1 VKKNTSPRSV
11 AFIAGLLAAVLSTL
25 IIAIASRDILISV
38 INFAVVL
45 GICYLVFNYLLQEF
59 VYNKIKLIYKSIYR
73 FKTHNPKELKALD
86 KNINDPIETVSKEV
100 LAWMLENRK
109 EIDQLQKQENFRR
122 EFLGNVSHELKTP
135 IQSIQGYIH
144 TLLDGAL
151 EDKKVNRLFLTK
163 ASKST
168 ERLIELVDE
177 LTSIS
182 ELEGDKSPLDIELF
196 DLVKLTEEVL
206 EMVENLAKDKNV
218 AIHFKK
224 QNPKIVIVEADK
236 SKIRQVLVNLV
247 VNAIKYGKSGG
258 QILIGYYDMDKN
270 ILTEISDDGEG
281 IAEEHL
287 PRLFERFYRTDSGR
301 SRDQGGSGLG
311 LAIVKHI
318 IEAHKQ
324 TINVRSTLGVGS
336 TFGFTLKKG

>member
-1 VKKNTSPRSV
+1 MKKNANPRSI
-11 AFIAGLLAAVLSTL
+11 AFIAGLLAATISTA
-25 IIAIASRDILISV
+25 IIAIGSAGVFVALV
-38 INFAVVL
+38 NFVVVL
-45 GICYLVFNYLLQEF
+45 CLCFLVFNYLLQAF
-59 VYNKIKLIYKSIYR
+59 IYNKIKLIYKSIYR
-73 FKTHNPKELKALD
+73 FKTHDENELRALD
-86 KNINDPIETVSKEV
+86 KYNNDPIETVSKEV
-100 LAWMLENRK
+100 LDWMLKNRK
-109 EIDQLQKQENFRR
+109 EVDQLKEQENYRH

-151 EDKKVNRLFLTK
+151 EDKKVNHLFLTK
-163 ASKST
+163 ASNST

-182 ELEGDKSPLDIELF
+182 RLEGDKPPLDIELF
-196 DLVKLTEEVL
+196 DVVKLADEVI
-206 EMVENLAKDKNV
+206 EMVENQAKEKKIAV
-218 AIHFKK
+218 RFKK
-224 QNPKIVIVEADK
+224 KNTKVLLVEGDK
-236 SKIRQVLVNLV
+236 AKVRQVLINLV
-247 VNAIKYGKSGG
+247 VNAIKYGKNEG
-258 QILIGYYDMDKN
+258 QVLIGFYDMDKS
-270 ILTEISDDGEG
+270 ILTEISDNGEG

-287 PRLFERFYRTDSGR
+287 PRLFERFYRTDKGR

-324 TINVRSTLGVGS
+324 TINVRSTIGIGS

>member
-1 VKKNTSPRSV
+1 VKKNANPRSI
-11 AFIAGLLAAVLSTL
+11 AFIAGLLAATISTA
-25 IIAIASRDILISV
+25 IIAIGSADIFVALV
-38 INFAVVL
+38 NFVVVL
-45 GICYLVFNYLLQEF
+45 CVCFLVFNYLLQAF
-59 VYNKIKLIYKSIYR
+59 IYNKIKLIYKSIYR
-73 FKTHNPKELKALD
+73 FKTHDENELRALD
-86 KNINDPIETVSKEV
+86 KYNNDPIETVSNEV
-100 LAWMLENRK
+100 LDWMLKNRK
-109 EIDQLQKQENFRR
+109 EVDQLKEQENYRH

-151 EDKKVNRLFLTK
+151 EDKKVNHLFLTK
-163 ASKST
+163 ASNST

-182 ELEGDKSPLDIELF
+182 RLEGDKPPLDIELF
-196 DLVKLTEEVL
+196 DVVKLADEVIEML
-206 EMVENLAKDKNV
+206 ENQAKGKKIAV
-218 AIHFKK
+218 RFKK
-224 QNPKIVIVEADK
+224 KNTKVLLVEGDK
-236 SKIRQVLVNLV
+236 AKVRQVLINLV
-247 VNAIKYGKSGG
+247 VNAIKYGKNEG
-258 QILIGYYDMDKN
+258 QVLIGFYDMDKS
-270 ILTEISDDGEG
+270 ILTEISDNGEG

-287 PRLFERFYRTDSGR
+287 PRLFERFYRTDKGR

-324 TINVRSTLGVGS
+324 TINVRSTIGIGS